1 MITGPTIGPAM
12 VLHVLM
18 RWPALIV
25 ICAIGGVGA
34 IVYDQIG
41 SELTGKVKE
50 FTIETIKVDK
60 AEPVAKDTKVL
71 TAQVVV
77 NESIISQQELVA
89 VPAHA
94 LITLGSAS
102 ATSR

>member
-1 MITGPTIGPAM
+1 M

-50 FTIETIKVDK
+50 FTIEKVDK
-60 AEPVAKDTKVL
+60 VEPVTKDTKVL

-94 LITLGSAS
+94 LITLGPAS